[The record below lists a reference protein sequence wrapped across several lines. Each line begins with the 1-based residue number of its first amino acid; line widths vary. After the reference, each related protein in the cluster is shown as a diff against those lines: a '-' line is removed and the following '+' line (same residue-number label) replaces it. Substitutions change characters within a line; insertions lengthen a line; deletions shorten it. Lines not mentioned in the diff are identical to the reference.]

1 VFADWSVGV
10 LQRRKPGLRGC
21 NPHGKPKFGND
32 ETPDNA
38 EDAEHSGKG
47 SGMSPLAFPAPL
59 APYAARADLTR
70 GRLHDEPESATRT
83 PFQRDRDRVI
93 HSVAFRRLKHKTQ
106 VFIYHEG
113 DHYRTRL
120 THSLE
125 VAQISRSL
133 ARSLKLDEDLAE
145 CVALAHDLG
154 HPPFGHTGED
164 VLKECM
170 AAFDGFDHNAQTLR
184 LLTKLERRHARF
196 DGLNLTWET
205 LEGVVKHNG
214 PLTGKDARKAAALP
228 AAIVEYARLHD
239 LQLDGFASLEAQVA
253 AIADDI
259 AYNNHDVDDGL
270 RAGLFFFDAAR
281 ELPLVGP
288 ALRRVETEY
297 AGAPREVLIAEAV
310 SDLIGA
316 MIGDVL
322 AETRRRLEALRPVD
336 ADAVRAAGRP
346 LVDFSPVMKERLGG
360 LRAFLFENVYR
371 HYRVNRARSHA
382 KRIVRSLFD
391 LFIAEPETLP
401 PQWRAPGAAQARAVC
416 DYIAG
421 MTDRYAIREHQR
433 LFGGE
438 PLI

>member
-1 VFADWSVGV
+1 MPPA
-10 LQRRKPGLRGC
+10 R
-21 NPHGKPKFGND
+21 
-32 ETPDNA
+32 
-38 EDAEHSGKG
+38 
-47 SGMSPLAFPAPL
+47 PLAFPAPL
-59 APYAARADLTR
+59 APYAAKAEASR
-70 GRLHDEPESATRT
+70 GRLHAEPESATRT
-83 PFQRDRDRVI
+83 AFQRDRDRVV
-93 HSVAFRRLKHKTQ
+93 HAVSFRRLKHKTQ
-106 VFIYHEG
+106 VFISHEG

-125 VAQISRSL
+125 VAQISRSI
-133 ARSLKLDEDLAE
+133 ARILKLDEDLAE

-170 AAFDGFDHNAQTLR
+170 AAHDGFDHNAHTLR

-214 PLTGKDARKAAALP
+214 PLTGPNAVKTEPLP
-228 AAIVEYARLHD
+228 AAIAEYAKTHD
-239 LQLDGFASLEAQVA
+239 LWLNTHAGLEAQVA

-270 RAGLFFFDAAR
+270 RAGLFSFEAALD
-281 ELPLVGP
+281 LPLVGE
-288 ALRRVETEY
+288 AIHRVEK
-297 AGAPREVLIAEAV
+297 AFPDAPRDIVIAEAV

-316 MIGDVL
+316 MVGDVV
-322 AETRRRLEALRPVD
+322 AETRARLDDLKPKD
-336 ADAVRAAGRP
+336 ADAIRRAGRQIA
-346 LVDFSPVMKERLGG
+346 DFSPGMKTQLGG
-360 LRAFLFENVYR
+360 LRAFLHENVYR
-371 HYRVNRARSHA
+371 HYKVNRARSQA
-382 KRIVRSLFD
+382 KRVVRALFD

-401 PQWRAPGAAQARAVC
+401 PQWRAEGARLPRSVC

-421 MTDRYAIREHQR
+421 MTDRYAMLEHER
-433 LFGGE
+433 LFGGA